1 MYHNEQSNFMEAR
14 IAPELKN
21 QIEAVV
27 ADLMKSLEDSIVI
40 AGADNKILVKAES
53 QLGKQMLSEERVLFP
68 YSDGRNNQFFVCIA
82 SER

>member
-1 MYHNEQSNFMEAR
+1 MEAR